1 MASEQVRT
9 RCPIPP
15 ANKILLTLNF
25 EQQMSSLSLL
35 NTQQRGVL
43 VYHMGPK
50 IFFLPKPYVV
60 RSMPE
65 KQFWAP
71 VMRWLPFDV
80 FGTGYVVEVLM

>member
-1 MASEQVRT
+1 
-9 RCPIPP
+9 
-15 ANKILLTLNF
+15 
-25 EQQMSSLSLL
+25 MSSLSLL

-43 VYHMGPK
+43 VYHMGPR
-50 IFFLPKPYVV
+50 IFFLPKPYAV

-80 FGTGYVVEVLM
+80 FGTGYAVEGLTYRRSLFGHDFLTQTGVLNK